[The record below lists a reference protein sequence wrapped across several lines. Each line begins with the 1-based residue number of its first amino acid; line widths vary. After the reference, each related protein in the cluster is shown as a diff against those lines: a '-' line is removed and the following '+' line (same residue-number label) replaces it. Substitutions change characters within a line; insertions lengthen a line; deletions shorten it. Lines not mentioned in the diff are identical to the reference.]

1 MDNAYKEILQAKL
14 FISVNQIF
22 DWGFLYR
29 NYRGEPD
36 SLSFPPTLQ
45 EMRSMSWQGLV
56 AGAKGILFYSLWEF
70 VEMNKTNVEE
80 RWEDVIKFTDEI
92 WKYKDVI
99 LSIDKVNKIEYT
111 NNYNVSFRQWKYNK
125 INYIVIVN

>member
-1 MDNAYKEILQAKL
+1 MGDAYKEILQAKL

-22 DWGFLYR
+22 DITFLYW
-29 NYRGEPD
+29 NYRGQPD
-36 SLSFPPTLQ
+36 WISSPPTLQ

-56 AGAKGILFYSLWEF
+56 AGAKGLLFYSLWEF

-80 RWEDVIKFTDEI
+80 RWEVVIKFTDEI

-99 LSIDKVNKIEYT
+99 LSIDKVNKVEYT
-111 NNYNVSFRQWKYNK
+111 KNYNVSFR
-125 INYIVIVN
+125 